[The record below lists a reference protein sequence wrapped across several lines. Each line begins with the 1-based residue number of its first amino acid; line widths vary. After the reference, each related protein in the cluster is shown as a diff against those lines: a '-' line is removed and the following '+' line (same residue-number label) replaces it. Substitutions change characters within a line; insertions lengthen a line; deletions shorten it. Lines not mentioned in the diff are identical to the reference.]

1 MATFT
6 HYRWRIFDRLK
17 HLTGHLVHTEVV
29 NILALLTRNCETLIF
44 SSKASIN
51 TIRKSKF
58 AISVCN
64 FSFLFQL
71 SSHTPIQPRL
81 CSTKNFSRSRCSHLD
96 VQIFDRTGQKF
107 DPNLSGYVFKRRGV
121 QIFVRLA
128 RFHVNGTPNVRI
140 FDRSEIRPVPC

>member
-6 HYRWRIFDRLK
+6 HYRWRIFDWLK

-29 NILALLTRNCETLIF
+29 NILALFTRNCGTLIF

-64 FSFLFQL
+64 FSFFFQL
-71 SSHTPIQPRL
+71 SSPAHTHPATPLQY
-81 CSTKNFSRSRCSHLD
+81 KNFSRSRCSHLD
-96 VQIFDRTGQKF
+96 VQIFDRTGQSLTPILAVKF
-107 DPNLSGYVFKRRGV
+107 LNGEAFKFSYG
-121 QIFVRLA
+121 
-128 RFHVNGTPNVRI
+128 
-140 FDRSEIRPVPC
+140 